1 MDQRHRELIGAIG
14 MILLVL
20 FFFWQS
26 GKIDLAFSSELET
39 LTGPRAYPRII
50 LSAMGLLCAV
60 QLFLAFST
68 PGGDTAEAG
77 GSNIVRVGL
86 MIALVAVFAAAF
98 EPLGYILTA
107 PLLVYFSA
115 RLNRATN
122 RINAAAVALI
132 VSAVILV
139 VFRYGL
145 NTVLPEGVIG
155 IDQVF

>member
-1 MDQRHRELIGAIG
+1 MDQRHREVAGAIG
-14 MILLVL
+14 MVLLVS

-50 LSAMGLLCAV
+50 LTAMGLLCAV
-60 QLFLAFST
+60 QLFQALSLQDGETVKAY
-68 PGGDTAEAG
+68 
-77 GSNIVRVGL
+77 GSDMIRVGL
-86 MIALVAVFAAAF
+86 MIALVAVFAATF
-98 EPLGYILTA
+98 EPLGYVLTA

-115 RLNRATN
+115 RLNRAEN
-122 RINAAAVALI
+122 QINAAAVALI